1 MTDILSLGMR
11 IFLNII
17 LYHENYKPV
26 LKSEISISQSWFAD
40 RLLFGVD
47 KLIHGYKGIYIY
59 IILYNIYNVTV
70 LGEKGPIELKIEK
83 CLLNSNPMQCKGT
96 KQV

>member
-47 KLIHGYKGIYIY
+47 KLIHGYKGIYI
-59 IILYNIYNVTV
+59 LYYNVTV
-70 LGEKGPIELKIEK
+70 LGKRDQL
-83 CLLNSNPMQCKGT
+83 C
-96 KQV
+96 